1 MNLISKAELKELWLA
16 SKCRAYVAI
25 ALGYARGWRA
35 CEAHNK
41 QSENPM
47 SMMLCKHGCQ
57 VGVVGMQV
65 FRCEECKAEATGLPR
80 GTPLPILMDVLAEG
94 TLIRPGEPTYLELKA
109 KLAAAQSRITE
120 LEQLSV
126 TRIMLGVQPG
136 EGDGVEVYAKSVDEV
151 VKKLSDLGLDFET
164 MQDALKYIAY
174 EKKRGSVWQRTAA
187 KEALN
192 NLESYGG

>member
-1 MNLISKAELKELWLA
+1 MNLLSKADLKEIWLA

-41 QSENPM
+41 QSEDPM

-57 VGVVGMQV
+57 VGVVGMQI
-65 FRCEECKAEATGLPR
+65 FHCEECKAEATGLPR
-80 GTPLPILMDVLAEG
+80 GAALPILTDVLADG
-94 TLIRPGEPTYLELKA
+94 AFIRSREPTYMELKVQ
-109 KLAAAQSRITE
+109 LAAAQSRIAE

-126 TRIMLGVQPG
+126 TRIMLGVEPG
-136 EGDGVEVYAKSVDEV
+136 DGDGVEVYAKSVDEV
-151 VKKLSDLGLDFET
+151 VKKLSALGLDFET